1 MDNITERIARVTDLS
16 TYTDITPEYL
26 KKMFDEIGG
35 SPEKLR
41 TVLNLW
47 FIPDFKPIFI
57 EPQNNVS
64 SGLHDLSFIDCP
76 EVDQA
81 PRPLRL
87 IDLETGNMVDVWN
100 TSPLD
105 AYCMLSHRWKGDEIT
120 LAHIKRARKMNLE
133 RIKNGCRD
141 AADSDIKIVLEQS
154 KLDILE
160 QETTI
165 LSLLGD
171 NPEGK
176 TISDLL
182 SMVINASDAKA
193 QFNSAR
199 QNLDKKKSTVERC
212 RMEKDMFD
220 HLAKRIQ
227 QNIGDGVEEVNESS
241 LASSPVIEEA
251 EHEYADAQHKFNVAF
266 KNHNK
271 TNDETVYLRGD
282 RRLSDATEE
291 MIHLIQLWKSAVK
304 LDKSIN
310 EAREIFSTKLYP
322 KRGASYIWSDT
333 CCIDKLNYGELS
345 QSLSLM
351 GDWYANAEFCIV
363 HLDTDSRV
371 DDAIRDWRLF
381 KGEVGVDRPGITS
394 FGAIQD
400 NSPEWASRAWTLQEL
415 VMSKMAF
422 FTNSE
427 WKSLSR
433 PVESLG
439 YIYPLIPFID
449 IYTAGDIANTFSECS
464 TAKVRANLKKAIVDS
479 DALESLLDKSPI
491 IVADDCQ
498 DQNAS
503 ANVEGA
509 LRLVFILQALGF
521 VFPAE
526 MTTETAIPEMSR
538 SVYLAAWN
546 LVKNGQDESNTRER
560 EVLRELKVHID
571 PDIQSMSLTAE
582 AEAQQILNLL
592 LFWLVEA
599 TKDLVVSDRNSI
611 AKFGQVQQLESW
623 EQGIARSGF
632 SAAQV
637 LQLSCQRKATVPV
650 DHVYSLMGI
659 LGVRF
664 QSFHAEG
671 YAKALSRLLDE
682 VVVSH
687 NDVSV
692 FNWSGVG
699 MGSPVRGR
707 SMYPAFHEA
716 YGNEKDHAQR
726 YNMMISSDVQR
737 KRKEVMTAY
746 NGVINLLRDT
756 IDFIKSKGRE
766 GLPLEWIQEICA
778 FVRNSTFEVLR
789 PELNNVG
796 KILHYIQVY
805 CSRSAT
811 VQATL
816 EMEGSIKPS
825 PALASDQKATFGRS
839 FMKPSL
845 PTMKLEPSLKA
856 PKLPSFSF
864 GGISKPSFTRH
875 HSEPIEKDVPQEI
888 AASETQKPTTAEG
901 PEWLSLDT
909 QVKEYLKSLSSPV
922 RDVETQCHLPSQI
935 QQLDFKALEPEG
947 VTESQGTRA
956 SGLHVDDDLSCPNP
970 IIINS
975 SGIEGIFDIQR
986 IVVTMIDRE
995 KLSRQ
1000 VARATSPKQKVSG
1013 WCIISTGF
1021 ASVVVNFACHQHI
1034 LKKQLDIEEAVQD
1047 KVIKEDRASKL
1058 HSNLEI
1064 KVAAQSKAKNG
1075 SSTQGGRPSEAPKD
1089 NEKDVTT
1096 SWKATK
1102 EEQAIVRIIDF
1113 IQEPTLQ
1120 LVAGEWVLARF
1131 SGAQGAK
1138 WFLCHLE
1145 LGSTH
1150 SFYGHRIAASEIDF
1164 TNSAIEPGLMN
1175 AWKTYMSRKK
1185 RKMCNVLDKYL
1196 SSLASATKGQESLNK
1211 SSTIATENYTRLWDV
1226 GNQGLDRV
1234 MSMGSVS
1241 TSPSLKLPLHENGTK
1256 DANAE
1261 EDLDSEN
1268 DRENVIGLFEDL
1280 FEQGK
1285 EAATALGEYTVLAA
1299 YERICEMQAKHLDKH
1314 LSTSVLKRTP
1324 KSLQT
1329 AVESV
1334 DENKGFLP
1342 AMFHSSRR
1350 VHMF

>member
-1 MDNITERIARVTDLS
+1 MDSITEKIARVTDLS
-16 TYTDITPEYL
+16 AYTDITPEYL

-57 EPQNNVS
+57 EPQSIVS

-141 AADSDIKIVLEQS
+141 AADSDISIVLEQS

-160 QETTI
+160 QETI
-165 LSLLGD
+165 VLSLLGD
-171 NPEGK
+171 NSEGK
-176 TISDLL
+176 TVSDLM
-182 SMVINASDAKA
+182 SMVINAGDAKA
-193 QFNSAR
+193 RFNSAR
-199 QNLDKKKSTVERC
+199 QNLDRKKSTVERC

-227 QNIGDGVEEVNESS
+227 QNIGDGVQEVTESS

-251 EHEYADAQHKFNVAF
+251 EHEYTDAQLKFEVAL

-271 TNDETVYLRGD
+271 MNDETVYLRD
-282 RRLSDATEE
+282 NRRLSDATEE
-291 MIHLIQLWKSAVK
+291 MIRLIQLWKSAVK

-371 DDAIRDWRLF
+371 DDAIRDWKFF
-381 KGEVGVDRPGITS
+381 KGEVGVDKPGIAS

-433 PVESLG
+433 SVESLG

-464 TAKVRANLKKAIVDS
+464 TTEVRANLKKAIVDS
-479 DALESLLDKSPI
+479 DALESLLDKSSVL
-491 IVADDCQ
+491 VADDCQ
-498 DQNAS
+498 DQNAP
-503 ANVEGA
+503 ANVKGA

-521 VFPAE
+521 VFPTE

-546 LVKNGQDESNTRER
+546 LVKNGHDESNTRER
-560 EVLRELKVHID
+560 EVLRELKVHINLD
-571 PDIQSMSLTAE
+571 VQSLSLTAE

-599 TKDLVVSDRNSI
+599 TKDLVVSDRKSI

-746 NGVINLLRDT
+746 NGVINLLRGT

-778 FVRNSTFEVLR
+778 FIRNSTFEVLR
-789 PELNNVG
+789 SELNNVG

-805 CSRSAT
+805 CTRSAT

-816 EMEGSIKPS
+816 EMEGSTKPS
-825 PALASDQKATFGRS
+825 PPLASDQKGTFGRS

-845 PTMKLEPSLKA
+845 PTMKLEPSLKT
-856 PKLPSFSF
+856 PKLPSFGF

-875 HSEPIEKDVPQEI
+875 HSEPVEKDVRQDI
-888 AASETQKPTTAEG
+888 ASPETQKTTTAEG
-901 PEWLSLDT
+901 PEWLSMDT
-909 QVKEYLKSLSSPV
+909 QVKGYLKSLSSPV
-922 RDVETQCHLPSQI
+922 RDTGTQCGLPSQI
-935 QQLDFKALEPEG
+935 QELDFKAIEPEG
-947 VTESQGTRA
+947 AIESQGTRA

-1064 KVAAQSKAKNG
+1064 KVAAKSKAKNG
-1075 SSTQGGRPSEAPKD
+1075 SSTQDDRPIETPKE
-1089 NEKDVTT
+1089 NEKDVAT
-1096 SWKATK
+1096 SWKATE

-1113 IQEPTLQ
+1113 IQEPKLQ

-1196 SSLASATKGQESLNK
+1196 SSLASATKGQERLNK
-1211 SSTIATENYTRLWDV
+1211 SSKIANENYARLWDV

-1241 TSPSLKLPLHENGTK
+1241 TTPSSKLPLHENGTK
-1256 DANAE
+1256 DANVE
-1261 EDLDSEN
+1261 EGLDSE
-1268 DRENVIGLFEDL
+1268 DEKENGTGLFEDL
-1280 FEQGK
+1280 FDQGK

>member
-1 MDNITERIARVTDLS
+1 
-16 TYTDITPEYL
+16 
-26 KKMFDEIGG
+26 
-35 SPEKLR
+35 
-41 TVLNLW
+41 
-47 FIPDFKPIFI
+47 
-57 EPQNNVS
+57 
-64 SGLHDLSFIDCP
+64 
-76 EVDQA
+76 
-81 PRPLRL
+81 
-87 IDLETGNMVDVWN
+87 
-100 TSPLD
+100 
-105 AYCMLSHRWKGDEIT
+105 
-120 LAHIKRARKMNLE
+120 
-133 RIKNGCRD
+133 
-141 AADSDIKIVLEQS
+141 
-154 KLDILE
+154 
-160 QETTI
+160 
-165 LSLLGD
+165 
-171 NPEGK
+171 
-176 TISDLL
+176 
-182 SMVINASDAKA
+182 
-193 QFNSAR
+193 
-199 QNLDKKKSTVERC
+199 
-212 RMEKDMFD
+212 MFD

-266 KNHNK
+266 KNHSK

-322 KRGASYIWSDT
+322 KRGASYI
-333 CCIDKLNYGELS
+333 CH
-345 QSLSLM
+345 SLM

-571 PDIQSMSLTAE
+571 PDIQSLSLTAE

-592 LFWLVEA
+592 LFGLLKQQRILLSLIEIRSQSSA
-599 TKDLVVSDRNSI
+599 KCNSLSLGSKESHVVGSPPRKYCNCP
-611 AKFGQVQQLESW
+611 ANEKQQCLLITFILSW
-623 EQGIARSGF
+623 EYLE
-632 SAAQV
+632 V
-637 LQLSCQRKATVPV
+637 CQ
-650 DHVYSLMGI
+650 
-659 LGVRF
+659 
-664 QSFHAEG
+664 
-671 YAKALSRLLDE
+671 ALSRLLDE

-805 CSRSAT
+805 CSGSAT

-864 GGISKPSFTRH
+864 GGIT
-875 HSEPIEKDVPQEI
+875 
-888 AASETQKPTTAEG
+888 ASETQKPTTAEG

-1075 SSTQGGRPSEAPKD
+1075 SSTQGGRPSEAPKE

-1131 SGAQGAK
+1131 SGAQGQMPPRT
-1138 WFLCHLE
+1138 WLNPFILWSSYRSERNRLYQ
-1145 LGSTH
+1145 L
-1150 SFYGHRIAASEIDF
+1150 GHRAWTYECLEDLHESKEKKDVQRLGQVSEQF
-1164 TNSAIEPGLMN
+1164 GR
-1175 AWKTYMSRKK
+1175 SRQGYEYGV
-1185 RKMCNVLDKYL
+1185 CFY
-1196 SSLASATKGQESLNK
+1196 K
-1211 SSTIATENYTRLWDV
+1211 S
-1226 GNQGLDRV
+1226 
-1234 MSMGSVS
+1234 
-1241 TSPSLKLPLHENGTK
+1241 SLKLPLHENGTK

-1268 DRENVIGLFEDL
+1268 DKENVIGLFEDL

-1342 AMFHSSRR
+1342 AMFHSSRQ